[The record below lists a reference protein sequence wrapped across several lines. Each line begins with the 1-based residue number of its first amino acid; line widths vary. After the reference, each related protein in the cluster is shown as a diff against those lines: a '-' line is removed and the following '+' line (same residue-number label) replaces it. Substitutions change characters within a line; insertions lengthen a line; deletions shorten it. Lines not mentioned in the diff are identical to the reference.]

1 MGKSGMGDTGGDTTY
16 LAVVRSPRAR
26 HAATVALAAGLNLF
40 LGYLGNGALQQPWRL
55 LEVWVLP
62 EHGWAPAPA
71 PTETD
76 DGMGPDIAATVL
88 ITLPFLLL
96 CAFVNYLVTQAVN
109 VHRRWYAFIAAVA
122 LLAPT
127 VAFEMDPLMYA
138 EIPRP

>member
-1 MGKSGMGDTGGDTTY
+1 MGNGGMGEDTTY
-16 LAVVRSPRAR
+16 LTVMRTPRAR
-26 HAATVALAAGLNLF
+26 LAATAALATGLNLF
-40 LGYLGNGALQQPWRL
+40 LGYVGNGALQQPWRL

-76 DGMGPDIAATVL
+76 DGMGPDVAAAILV
-88 ITLPFLLL
+88 TLPFLLL
-96 CAFVNYLVTQAVN
+96 CGFVNHLVTQAVN

-127 VAFEMDPLMYA
+127 VAFEIDPLMYA